1 MNLVSQLRPLPQ
13 STPPPTPIRPREAG
27 RRPGFLFSSL
37 PNWLMPSGQ
46 PALAFSVPRSGVQT
60 PLTLTLRPTGRNHP
74 AFLAALVRA
83 GPRGAGSGRPPRT
96 HWPLPRG
103 DPARP
108 RSAPD
113 PARRSPRG
121 GNLPQSRAYVHRAG
135 SAPSPGGPRAL
146 RSAACCRRSAG
157 ATPIRYRR
165 MGTATGSRWTAGYPS
180 SARRLG
186 AWGLACM
193 GGAGVG
199 RPVCKLPPLPPSS
212 PTPSPAPSLRQE
224 TLPGREQVASP
235 HIALVPN
242 HSRGR
247 LWARAV
253 PRSQVALGVKNLP
266 AEAADVKGEGSI
278 PGWGRSPGGGH
289 GNPLQSPCLE
299 NPMDREA
306 WWGYSEAIV
315 HGVTKSWRRR
325 KRPRMCSAQLS

>member
-193 GGAGVG
+193 GGSRRGTPGLQA
-199 RPVCKLPPLPPSS
+199 PAPPSFLPHPLPCPL
-212 PTPSPAPSLRQE
+212 PSPGNPSRERASCQPSHCLGPQSQSGAP
-224 TLPGREQVASP
+224 
-235 HIALVPN
+235 
-242 HSRGR
+242 
-247 LWARAV
+247 
-253 PRSQVALGVKNLP
+253 LG
-266 AEAADVKGEGSI
+266 KGSTTV
-278 PGWGRSPGGGH
+278 PGGAG
-289 GNPLQSPCLE
+289 GKEP
-299 NPMDREA
+299 A
-306 WWGYSEAIV
+306 
-315 HGVTKSWRRR
+315 RRSCR
-325 KRPRMCSAQLS
+325 CKR